1 MKDFY
6 YRKLKVYH
14 QSKQLVTNI
23 YSLTRRFPLHE
34 QYGLSNQIQR
44 AAISIPSNIAEG
56 MGRFSLKERIH
67 FLEIAYGSLM
77 EVMCQ
82 LEIAEQLNYI
92 TSDNL
97 TEQECLVTEIASM
110 LIGLRKTIEE
120 KNNNN

>member
-97 TEQECLVTEIASM
+97 TEQENLVSEIASM

>member
-1 MKDFY
+1 M
-6 YRKLKVYH
+6 
-14 QSKQLVTNI
+14 
-23 YSLTRRFPLHE
+23 HE

-97 TEQECLVTEIASM
+97 TEQENLVSEIASM